1 MERNLI
7 RRVKMKKVISLMALA
22 LMLNGC
28 AALEQTWEIGKE
40 FGSKILN
47 DETKDRLEPYVD
59 TVETVYG
66 EIQEAKK

>member
-1 MERNLI
+1 MVKNLI
-7 RRVKMKKVISLMALA
+7 KDLTMKKVISLMALA

-28 AALEQTWEIGKE
+28 AALEQTWEIGKD

-47 DETKDRLEPYVD
+47 DETKDKLEPYVD